1 MRIVAD
7 ENMPLVDAL
16 FAAVG
21 EVVRLPGRQI
31 TAADVREADA
41 LLVRSVTR
49 VTADL
54 LAGSRV
60 RFVGTATIGT
70 DHIDLAALQAQG
82 IVVASA
88 PGCNAR
94 AVAEYVLTCLV
105 LLANEQVWQP
115 QARLVGIVGLGN
127 VGKQVALLLQ
137 AAGFRVKGCDPFLEA
152 SPVPGV
158 ELASMD
164 ELIDSCDILSLHTPL
179 TKTGP
184 YPTFH
189 AMTAARLER
198 LHGRQILLNA
208 GRGEVIDNAALLAR
222 LERPDAPVVVLDV
235 WEGEPVVMPALLA
248 RVRLGT
254 PHVAGYSQE
263 GKWRGTSMVHE
274 AFCRFAGITPAV
286 SLAALEL
293 PRGPVLDCPPADSL
307 TGLLAGL
314 TSRLC
319 DVVRD
324 DADLRASLA
333 ESSPALA
340 FDRLRRDYP
349 PRFEFASCTITG
361 LQQPGW
367 RAALRALGFRLA

>member
-1 MRIVAD
+1 
-7 ENMPLVDAL
+7 
-16 FAAVG
+16 
-21 EVVRLPGRQI
+21 
-31 TAADVREADA
+31 
-41 LLVRSVTR
+41 
-49 VTADL
+49 
-54 LAGSRV
+54 
-60 RFVGTATIGT
+60 
-70 DHIDLAALQAQG
+70 
-82 IVVASA
+82 
-88 PGCNAR
+88 
-94 AVAEYVLTCLV
+94 
-105 LLANEQVWQP
+105 
-115 QARLVGIVGLGN
+115 
-127 VGKQVALLLQ
+127 
-137 AAGFRVKGCDPFLEA
+137 
-152 SPVPGV
+152 
-158 ELASMD
+158 
-164 ELIDSCDILSLHTPL
+164 ILSLHTPL
-179 TKTGP
+179 TQTGP

-274 AFCRFAGITPAV
+274 AYCRFAGITPAV
-286 SLAALEL
+286 SLTALGL

-307 TGLLAGL
+307 TRLLTGL

-333 ESSPALA
+333 EPGSALA

-361 LQQPGW
+361 LQRSGW
-367 RAALRALGFRLA
+367 RAALMAMGFQLG